1 MGDYGAK
8 NGARTAPIHRVS
20 AEGIQLGVSLL
31 ICLFIRFFL
40 YLNKVNCLIYSYLS

>member
-31 ICLFIRFFL
+31 TYAFFCIK
-40 YLNKVNCLIYSYLS
+40 NKFNCLIYSYSLIMT